1 MEPII
6 EIRNASF
13 EYPAEDEKTTRV
25 FEHLDLTIGRGSF
38 TAVLGHNGSGKSTL
52 AKCVNGLNR
61 VQSGQVLIG
70 GLDVADEKNE
80 IDVRR
85 QVGMVFQN
93 PDNQMVATIVEE
105 DVAFGPENLGVPTE
119 EIRRRVDAALA
130 AVDMTEYARHDAQRL
145 SGGQK
150 QRVAIAGMLAMEP
163 ECLVLDEPTAMLDP
177 QGRREV
183 MQTVRR
189 LNREKGM
196 TILLI
201 THFMDEA
208 ALADRVIVMDDG
220 RILLDGAP
228 KEVFRHVET
237 LKSVGL
243 DVPQPTELVY
253 ELNRAGFSL
262 PDDLLE
268 EDECVAAL
276 AAALGLDD

>member
-1 MEPII
+1 MDNII
-6 EIRNASF
+6 EIRDASF

-25 FEHLDLTIGRGSF
+25 FEHLDLNIARGSF
-38 TAVLGHNGSGKSTL
+38 TAILGHNGSGKSTL
-52 AKCVNGLNR
+52 AKCLNGLNR
-61 VQSGQVLIG
+61 VQSGQVLVN

-80 IDVRR
+80 IAVRR
-85 QVGMVFQN
+85 LVGMVFQN

-105 DVAFGPENLGVPTE
+105 DVAFGPENLGVPSE

-150 QRVAIAGMLAMEP
+150 QRIAIAGMLAMEP
-163 ECLVLDEPTAMLDP
+163 DCLVLDEPTAMLDP

-183 MQTVRR
+183 METVRR

-196 TILLI
+196 TIVLI

-208 ALADRVIVMDDG
+208 AQADRVLVMDEG
-220 RILLDGAP
+220 GILLDGAP
-228 KEVFRHVET
+228 KEVFRHVEE
-237 LKSVGL
+237 LKTVGL
-243 DVPQPTELVY
+243 DVPQPTELAY

-276 AAALGLDD
+276 TAALHLNN